1 MSHLQTGRF
10 RTTCNVTSDA
20 FGAAIVEKLS
30 KDDLEK
36 EIYNQDFGEPQSND
50 NHNYKPSASDPSQD
64 LHENEGQ
71 LLAEISV

>member
-1 MSHLQTGRF
+1 MSHLQTDRF
-10 RTTCNVTSDA
+10 RTTCKVTSDA

-50 NHNYKPSASDPSQD
+50 NHNYKPSDSSQD